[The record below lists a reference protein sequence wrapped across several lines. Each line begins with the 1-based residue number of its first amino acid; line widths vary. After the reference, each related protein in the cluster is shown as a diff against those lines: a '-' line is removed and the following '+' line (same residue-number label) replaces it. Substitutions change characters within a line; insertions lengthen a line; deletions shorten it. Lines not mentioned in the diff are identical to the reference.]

1 MNRLSGIYKRG
12 IDVFN
17 KKVATLEEKKRKIKW
32 YKLRR
37 KYIYGKLKKKYL
49 EIIDKFYDLYLFE
62 LAQQDLLQMDNK
74 MQSKIEKIKCM
85 RKKLNYLIQKKKKLK
100 WYQLNEKRIYQK
112 VQKRYVSEIQ
122 QYMNSYLY
130 EKFDK

>member
-1 MNRLSGIYKRG
+1 M
-12 IDVFN
+12 
-17 KKVATLEEKKRKIKW
+17 
-32 YKLRR
+32 
-37 KYIYGKLKKKYL
+37 
-49 EIIDKFYDLYLFE
+49 YLFG

-74 MQSKIEKIKCM
+74 MQSKIEKIRCM
-85 RKKLNYLIQKKKKLK
+85 RKKLNYLAEKKKKLK

>member
-1 MNRLSGIYKRG
+1 MNKISGIYKRG

-17 KKVATLEEKKRKIKW
+17 KRVGSLEEKKKKIKW

-37 KYIYGKLKKKYL
+37 KYIYRKLKKKYL
-49 EIIDKFYDLYLFE
+49 ERIDDFYDWYLFG
-62 LAQQDLLQMDNK
+62 LAQQDLLQVDNK

-85 RKKLNYLIQKKKKLK
+85 RKRLNYLTGKKGKLK

-112 VQKRYVSEIQ
+112 VQKRYVFEIQ
-122 QYMNSYLY
+122 Q
-130 EKFDK
+130 

>member
-112 VQKRYVSEIQ
+112 VQKRYTSKIQ
-122 QYMNSYLY
+122 QYMKSYLY

>member
-49 EIIDKFYDLYLFE
+49 EIIDKFHDLYLFE

-74 MQSKIEKIKCM
+74 MQSKIEKIKSM
-85 RKKLNYLIQKKKKLK
+85 RNKLSYVTEKRENLK
-100 WYQLNEKRIYQK
+100 WYQLNKKRIYQK
-112 VQKRYVSEIQ
+112 VQKRYASEIQ
-122 QYMNSYLY
+122 QYVKSYLY

>member
-74 MQSKIEKIKCM
+74 MQSKIEKIKSM
-85 RKKLNYLIQKKKKLK
+85 RNKLSYVTEKRENLK
-100 WYQLNEKRIYQK
+100 WYQLNKKRIYQK
-112 VQKRYVSEIQ
+112 VQKRYASEIQ
-122 QYMNSYLY
+122 QYVKSYLY